1 MRLTI
6 VQQVIN
12 AKLVSGRESRG
23 LEENVKSMQVKDAG
37 IVTS

>member
-12 AKLVSGRESRG
+12 AKLVSGRESRE
-23 LEENVKSMQVKDAG
+23 LEENVKSMQVKHAG